1 MKQLSQYLRSP
12 FLNFFMVQLG
22 VAKEDTRDSPKKY
35 LWQFQNH
42 LRGIKDWN
50 IEKMKNEIKAIE
62 IASNCDFLEELIT
75 AVFIAHTKV
84 MTAIR
89 ISSRKNKINITVP
102 KLEHYLFKAL
112 CECSDLLWANTYLFR
127 DDISAIEKQKNMRLI
142 EQLVSEGMQQAIRAL
157 LPVKSIL
164 KDLVPD
170 EDEQDDVDVEA
181 DDTEDAVDTKEEV
194 AVVSQIVPL
203 APAFGEPAATTIIP
217 SVSESDPLTI
227 TETADGTRHFE
238 GGHHI
243 VHTPEPVSTGVVV
256 NKASANS
263 VDTTPVTTSISS
275 GVVVNKMSA
284 QDSGIV
290 EQPEHILLTADPLI
304 DTELNDATDIP
315 FMSGPIEE
323 IQAQQPQAQ
332 QPQAQQPQAQQP
344 QAPKGLS
351 AIPEQ
356 VHKEPLIFQVDTSK
370 KVQFS
375 DYNMGVSHDE
385 DGFIEPMGNEEN
397 GAILMDEC
405 EQPIG
410 ADDFETL

>member
-1 MKQLSQYLRSP
+1 MGLFRGRRS
-12 FLNFFMVQLG
+12 
-22 VAKEDTRDSPKKY
+22 
-35 LWQFQNH
+35 
-42 LRGIKDWN
+42 
-50 IEKMKNEIKAIE
+50 
-62 IASNCDFLEELIT
+62 
-75 AVFIAHTKV
+75 AVF
-84 MTAIR
+84 
-89 ISSRKNKINITVP
+89 
-102 KLEHYLFKAL
+102 
-112 CECSDLLWANTYLFR
+112 
-127 DDISAIEKQKNMRLI
+127 
-142 EQLVSEGMQQAIRAL
+142 
-157 LPVKSIL
+157 
-164 KDLVPD
+164 
-170 EDEQDDVDVEA
+170 
-181 DDTEDAVDTKEEV
+181 
-194 AVVSQIVPL
+194 AVVSQILPL
-203 APAFGEPAATTIIP
+203 ALIPAATTIIP

-256 NKASANS
+256 NKTSITSVATTS
-263 VDTTPVTTSISS
+263 VDTTPVATSTSS

-290 EQPEHILLTADPLI
+290 EQSEPILLTADPLI

-323 IQAQQPQAQ
+323 T
-332 QPQAQQPQAQQP
+332 
-344 QAPKGLS
+344 QAPKVVS

-356 VHKEPLIFQVDTSK
+356 PVKEPLIFQVDTSK

-385 DGFIEPMGNEEN
+385 DGFIEPMGDEEN
-397 GAILMDEC
+397 GAILMDES